1 MTDASPTVNSTVNST
16 ARTSS
21 AATPAVAFV
30 GLGAMGA
37 AMAENLIKRQFRVTG
52 YDMRPEAVARLEAA
66 GGHGA
71 KSAHAAATGAD
82 ALVVMVVNADQADAV
97 LFGTGAGTPGATPGA
112 LAALKPDATVVVMAT
127 CAPARIAAM
136 AARVEAAGRHF
147 VDAPVS
153 GGVVGATAAT
163 LTIMAA
169 AKQAVFD
176 RTRPLLAAM
185 GTNLFHLGESA
196 GQGAAMKTVNQLLAG
211 VHIAAAA
218 EGLALAEK
226 EGIDPAMALQILTSG
241 AASSWMLNHRGPR
254 MVKDD
259 GQVTSAL
266 DIFVKDL
273 GLVLDAGRAA
283 KMGLPLAAAA
293 HQLFLAASGLG
304 VGGRDDSQ
312 VIATYRA
319 LRAPPKG

>member
-1 MTDASPTVNSTVNST
+1 MTQSI
-16 ARTSS
+16 
-21 AATPAVAFV
+21 AFV

-37 AMAENLIKRQFRVTG
+37 AMAENLVKRQFRVTG
-52 YDMRPEAVARLEAA
+52 FDMRPEAVAKLETV

-71 KSAHAAATGAD
+71 KSAAAAAKGAD
-82 ALVVMVVNADQADAV
+82 ALVLMVVNADQADAV
-97 LFGTGAGTPGATPGA
+97 LFGSDNMPGA
-112 LAALKPDATVVVMAT
+112 LEALKPDATVIVMAT

-136 AARVEAAGRHF
+136 AARVEATGRTF

-153 GGVVGATAAT
+153 GGVVGATGGT

-169 AKQAVFD
+169 AKQGVFD
-176 RTRPLLAAM
+176 KAKPLLAAM
-185 GTNLFHLGESA
+185 GSNLFHLGESA

-226 EGIDPAMALQILTSG
+226 AGIDPAIALKILTSG

-259 GQVTSAL
+259 GQVSSAV

-304 VGGRDDSQ
+304 IGNRDDSQ
-312 VIATYRA
+312 VIETYRA
-319 LRAPPKG
+319 LRKKPD